1 MKKEYGN
8 LLLDALCAG
17 LLAAG
22 AGLVVLSALN
32 LELSP
37 ILLTLAV
44 ALPLVV
50 FMLARRRIWV
60 PFAVLAGLA
69 AAAFVLAV
77 LFGKTG
83 ELTAAIGE

>member
-22 AGLVVLSALN
+22 AGLVLLSALN

-37 ILLTLAV
+37 ILLA
-44 ALPLVV
+44 
-50 FMLARRRIWV
+50 
-60 PFAVLAGLA
+60 
-69 AAAFVLAV
+69 
-77 LFGKTG
+77 
-83 ELTAAIGE
+83 